1 MAALTPSE
9 IQYYVGQGTV
19 WAAPRQSN
27 GPIIGP
33 WRNIGDTAELA
44 LDFSKQKIV
53 EIEENLTGFGGLSGY
68 ASVAIPTMFNME
80 MVSINQNNLALA
92 MYGAFAGAN
101 PGGTVTSESV
111 VGWNSGQF
119 YLQNIGTSNLVLT
132 PTAGQVGS
140 IAVTQG
146 AGYTTAPA
154 VSIAAP
160 PAGGTQATAVATLVS
175 ATDIT
180 IQITNP
186 GSGYTTAPAVTL
198 TGGGFTTAA
207 TATAALIQ
215 TTALVSGTDYTP
227 NGAHGGI
234 YPLASAFWAQFS
246 STAPVAFTA
255 SYAYAAN
262 QGIVKGLQSAQP
274 EISLRFDGL
283 NVMNPQA
290 SGAFGAVV
298 VQLNRCR
305 LDLPKNFAF
314 IGKKE
319 APLPLSGAIML
330 DTLATNG
337 SPYFS
342 ITQA

>member
-9 IQYYVGQGTV
+9 IQYFVGQGTV

-27 GPIIGP
+27 GPIVGP
-33 WRNIGDTAELA
+33 WRNVGDTAELA
-44 LDFSKQKIV
+44 LDFSKQKMV
-53 EIEENLTGFGGLSGY
+53 EIEENITGFGGLSGY

-92 MYGAFAGAN
+92 MYGAFAGPN
-101 PGGTVTSESV
+101 PGGTVTAEAV
-111 VGWNSGQF
+111 AGWPTGQF
-119 YLQNIGTSNLVLT
+119 YLQNIGVSDVVLT
-132 PTAGQVGS
+132 PATGQVGS

-154 VSIAAP
+154 VTLGAP

-180 IQITNP
+180 IKITNP
-186 GSGYTTAPAVTL
+186 GSGYTTAPTVTL
-198 TGGGFTTAA
+198 TGGGYTTAA
-207 TATAALIQ
+207 TATASLIQ
-215 TTALVSGTDYTP
+215 TTALVAGTDYTL
-227 NGAHGGI
+227 NEAMGGF
-234 YPLASAFWAQFS
+234 YPLASSFWAQFS

-255 SYAYAAN
+255 SYTYAAN
-262 QGIVKGLQSAQP
+262 QGVVKGLQSSQP
-274 EISLRFDGL
+274 EIALRFDGL
-283 NVMNPQA
+283 NVMNPQV

-298 VQLNRCR
+298 VQLKRCR

-330 DTLATNG
+330 DTLATDG